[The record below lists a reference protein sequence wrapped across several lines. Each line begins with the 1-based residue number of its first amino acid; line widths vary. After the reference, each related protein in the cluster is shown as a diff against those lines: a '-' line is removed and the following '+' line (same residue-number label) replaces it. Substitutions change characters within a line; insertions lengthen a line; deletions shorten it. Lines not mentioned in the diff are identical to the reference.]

1 MDHPGERIRD
11 IAIEDDMRDAYL
23 RYAMSVIIARALPD
37 VRDGLKPS
45 QRRIL
50 VAMHDL
56 NLGPRTH
63 HRKCAKIAG
72 DTSGN
77 YHPHGQEVVYPT
89 LVRMGQS
96 FTSRYPMVDAQ
107 GNFGSLDGDPPA
119 AMRYTEARLSGVA
132 MEMLADIEY
141 NTVDY
146 VPNYDET
153 RTEPTVL
160 PGRFPNLLC
169 NGGTGIAVGMATSIP
184 PHNLGEIVDATV
196 RLIDEPDVSIG
207 ELIKL
212 VPGPDF
218 PTGGII
224 CGRQGILSGYRTGR
238 GIIQVRAKAFT
249 EIIKGG
255 KKNIVVTEIPYQVTR
270 LQIKEKIAA
279 AVNAD
284 LVEGVADM
292 RDESGSA
299 GQRLVIELKRDA
311 DEQVV
316 LNQLYG
322 HTPLQSSFSIIML
335 ALVDNRPRTL
345 NLKQLLECFVHHRIE
360 VIRRRTQFLLDRAL
374 ARAHIIEGLRIALA
388 HIDEIIELIKKARDV
403 PTAHHQ
409 LMERFGLSDR
419 QATAILDMRLQRL
432 TGLER
437 HKLEEEYRQLLEQIA
452 EYESL
457 LASEPLVRNL
467 IKEELLDLKKRFGD
481 KRRTQISSEAVAFD
495 REDLIA
501 EEMVAVTLSHEGYI
515 KRLPLSTY
523 RSQGRGGKGIKG
535 ADTKEGDFLEHLFI
549 ASTHDYLLFFTSQGK
564 VYWQKVYD
572 IPQLG
577 RTSKGRAIANVLSL
591 AADEAVASCLAVRDF
606 DGRQVAFATERGIV
620 KRTPLAAFSHPM
632 SRGII
637 AIHLKKGD
645 RLIRAGLTTGD
656 DEILLATRGGYA
668 IRFPEGAVRSM
679 GRNAAGVKGI
689 RLRKSDAVVGM
700 VVVDD
705 TATLLTA
712 CENGYGKRTE
722 FAEYRR
728 TGRGGKGVINIKT
741 TERNGKVIG
750 LLTVRDDDELM
761 MITAQ
766 GQVVRTKVSEIRT
779 ISRNTQGV
787 RLINCEE
794 GDRLVAIGRVV
805 EEEEDDEAGVGA
817 APIPA
822 VTTATDDL
830 EGQEEAIGEDI
841 EVEEL
846 ADEEPDEDEGEDS
859 EEG

>member
-1 MDHPGERIRD
+1 MDQPGERIRD
-11 IAIEDDMRDAYL
+11 INIEEDMRDAYL

-56 NLGPRTH
+56 NLGPRAQ
-63 HRKCAKIAG
+63 HRKCAKICG

-89 LVRMGQS
+89 LVRMGQE
-96 FTSRYPMVDAQ
+96 FTSRYPLVDAQ

-119 AMRYTEARLSGVA
+119 AMRYTEARLSGLA

-160 PGRFPNLLC
+160 PGKFPNLLC

-184 PHNLGEIVDATV
+184 PHNLGEIVDALV
-196 RLIDEPDVSIG
+196 LLIDDPDVAIG
-207 ELIKL
+207 ELIRR

-218 PTGGII
+218 PTGGTI
-224 CGRQGILSGYRTGR
+224 CGREGILSGYRTGR

-270 LQIKEKIAA
+270 LQIKEKVSE
-279 AVNAD
+279 AVNAGAI
-284 LVEGVADM
+284 EGVADM
-292 RDESGSA
+292 RDESGAA

-316 LNQLYG
+316 LNQLYE

-345 NLKQLLECFVHHRIE
+345 NLKQLLECFIAHRIE
-360 VIRRRTQFLLDRAL
+360 VTRRRTQFLLDRAQ

-388 HIDEIIELIKKARDV
+388 HIDEIIELIKKAPDV
-403 PTAHHQ
+403 ETAHRQ
-409 LMERFGLSDR
+409 LVQRFDLSDR
-419 QATAILDMRLQRL
+419 QAQAILDMRLQRL

-437 HKLEEEYRQLLEQIA
+437 HKLEEEYRQLLEQMA
-452 EYESL
+452 EYESI
-457 LASEPLVRNL
+457 LASELLVRNI
-467 IKEELLDLKKRFGD
+467 IKEELLDLKKRYGD
-481 KRRTQISSEAVAFD
+481 ERHTQISGEAVAFD

-515 KRLPLSTY
+515 KRLPLTTY

-535 ADTKEGDFLEHLFI
+535 AETKEGDFLEHLFI
-549 ASTHDYLLFFTSQGK
+549 ASTHDYLLFFTNRGK

-572 IPQLG
+572 LPSLG

-591 AADEAVASCLAVRDF
+591 EADETVASCLAVREF
-606 DGRQVAFATERGIV
+606 DSRFVVFATERGTV
-620 KRTPLAAFSHPM
+620 KKTPLEAFSRPL

-637 AIHLKKGD
+637 AIGLDPGD
-645 RLIRAGLTTGD
+645 RLIRACLASAD
-656 DEILLATRGGYA
+656 QHVLLATRNGMA
-668 IRFPEGAVRSM
+668 IRFPEADLRQLSRG
-679 GRNAAGVKGI
+679 AAGVKGVT
-689 RLRKSDAVVGM
+689 LRKGDRVVGM
-700 VVVDD
+700 AVLDGD
-705 TATLLTA
+705 GTLLTV
-712 CENGYGKRTE
+712 CENGYGKRTP
-722 FAEYRR
+722 FSEYRVQS
-728 TGRGGKGVINIKT
+728 RGGIGVINIKT
-741 TERNGKVIG
+741 SERNGKVVG
-750 LLTVRDDDELM
+750 LLTVTDDDEVM

-766 GQVVRTKVSEIRT
+766 GKVIRT
-779 ISRNTQGV
+779 AVRQMRAIGRATQGV
-787 RLINCEE
+787 RVINCDE

-805 EEEEDDEAGVGA
+805 EKEEDDGA
-817 APIPA
+817 AVGPA
-822 VTTATDDL
+822 PAPTTTAADDL
-830 EGQEEAIGEDI
+830 
-841 EVEEL
+841 VN
-846 ADEEPDEDEGEDS
+846 DEEETAIENIEAEEPEDS